1 MNNNNVNTISNGLKR
16 QPITQ
21 VSYVDETGETKD
33 DKKPGRKRKM
43 HSSKYLF

>member
-33 DKKPGRKRKM
+33 DKKTWPKTEDA
-43 HSSKYLF
+43 LL